1 MYSKV
6 LVVVASLTIPLFLW
20 AKSYALVVGID
31 RYNEADN
38 LNGAVAD
45 AVSLNKML
53 IDQGIESITLLKNSE
68 ATRDNVLYTL
78 QKIAKEIQKDDQFY
92 MFFSGHGTS
101 LQDASFAET
110 FRGDKKLL
118 AMMENSGALIPSDF
132 SRKNVRDTLII
143 GYRDL
148 RPQFEKIDT
157 KGATSL
163 VVFDACFS
171 GMTSRS
177 LPSRKSR
184 RRHLILPNEI
194 HYDTTSKDSKKR
206 VLLSLNKIYF
216 TPKLDHPYKN
226 LIYIASTSTSDWAVE
241 NKNTRRGYL
250 TQQVEQCL
258 KGIGDYNRDQR
269 IFKKELD
276 GCLKNSNLPQAPQVY
291 PQDES
296 VDPFIIGYSNVIETQ
311 NTLNIN
317 SSSGVYT
324 ISDNYSQL
332 QQFDNLSDVER
343 FKKSY
348 SIFEIEGS
356 DSFNMVAYESSDL
369 DIAKKTFAKGDNL
382 IITMRSKKGGYLA
395 LFSIDSR
402 GHFYILEPYEESKKI
417 HSEMTYRYAESE
429 VGEPLG
435 TDLMKGILFYNK
447 KDLDKLRAFHTD
459 SYGRV
464 RDIDEV
470 EKIYHY
476 LKKLPKSSFET
487 ASLKLFTQK

>member
-1 MYSKV
+1 M
-6 LVVVASLTIPLFLW
+6 FLW

-31 RYNEADN
+31 SYTEADN

-53 IDQGIESITLLKNSE
+53 ANQGIESITLLKDKE
-68 ATRDNVLYTL
+68 ASRNNILFSL

-110 FRGDKKLL
+110 FKGDKKLL
-118 AMMENSGALIPSDF
+118 AMMENSGALIPADF

-143 GYRDL
+143 GHRDL

-177 LPSRKSR
+177 LPSRKTR
-184 RRHLILPNEI
+184 RRHLILPDEV
-194 HYDTTSKDSKKR
+194 HYDTVSKDSKNR
-206 VLLSLNKIYF
+206 VLLSLDKIYF
-216 TPKLDHPYKN
+216 TPKLEHPYKN

-241 NKNTRRGYL
+241 NRNTRRGYL
-250 TQQVEQCL
+250 TQQVEECL

-276 GCLKNSNLPQAPQVY
+276 SCLKNSNLPQAPQVY

-296 VDPFIIGYSNVIETQ
+296 VDPFIIGYSNAIGSHY
-311 NTLNIN
+311 TLNVN
-317 SSSGVYT
+317 SDSGVYT
-324 ISDNYSQL
+324 VSDNFSQL
-332 QQFDNLSDVER
+332 QQFDNLSDVDR

-348 SIFEIEGS
+348 HIFGLEGS
-356 DSFNMVAYESSDL
+356 DSFNMVAYDSSDT
-369 DIAKKTFAKGDNL
+369 DIAKKTFVNGDML
-382 IITMRSKKGGYLA
+382 TITMRSKKRGYLA
-395 LFSIDSR
+395 LFTIDSR
-402 GHFYILEPYEESKKI
+402 GNFYMLEPYEDSIEI
-417 HSEMTYRYAESE
+417 QPETMYRYAESE

-435 TDLMKGILFYNK
+435 TDLMKAIIFYDK
-447 KDLDKLRAFHTD
+447 KDLDRLREFHTD

-464 RDIDEV
+464 RDTEEV